1 MLPGEARAAASSF
14 SLEISTT
21 RRQRALAALDLD
33 AIQHAVIKS
42 FATGSPPVTVT
53 AEQMTLEDL
62 GDSRVRVTIV
72 QAEGGPAAEAITAS
86 AKQPTFLESVATE
99 LSGPFEAP
107 WRGLPLHLGRAERR
121 RRAAQATTSA
131 PPTGGAAAAAPT
143 APPSAVARR
152 LSSGRRQVPRAE
164 GATGPADARPAEP
177 SSSMAGR
184 APPRRFS
191 AHWRAEEAAG
201 VAAGI
206 GGGAS
211 SVLGSEADF
220 ERRSIDLRAGRWVAL
235 GHRRRRGGRRRP
247 EERLGRVA
255 HMLPAK

>member
-1 MLPGEARAAASSF
+1 MGSNFASRKRIKPRQGPRERAFRSGQRHRKWCGGRLP
-14 SLEISTT
+14 
-21 RRQRALAALDLD
+21 
-33 AIQHAVIKS
+33 
-42 FATGSPPVTVT
+42 P
-53 AEQMTLEDL
+53 
-62 GDSRVRVTIV
+62 
-72 QAEGGPAAEAITAS
+72 
-86 AKQPTFLESVATE
+86 
-99 LSGPFEAP
+99 
-107 WRGLPLHLGRAERR
+107 LPGRAERR

-131 PPTGGAAAAAPT
+131 PPTGGAAAAVPT
-143 APPSAVARR
+143 APPSAAARR
-152 LSSGRRQVPRAE
+152 RSSGRRQSCAE

-177 SSSMAGR
+177 SSCMAGR
-184 APPRRFS
+184 VPPRRFS
-191 AHWRAEEAAG
+191 ARWRAEEAAG

>member
-33 AIQHAVIKS
+33 AIQDAVIKS

-99 LSGPFEAP
+99 LSVPKVYYDTAP
-107 WRGLPLHLGRAERR
+107 VTISVTVAPPPPPPPVPLSQVAEVNLVSDGRSRPWIVGVSVAVAVLVVALVLLALCLARRYAAAKARGRDDASTCPPSPSVEGGLPSTSTEAEP
-121 RRAAQATTSA
+121 SA
-131 PPTGGAAAAAPT
+131 PPLERSASWGRVGIKRSNSVKRPT
-143 APPSAVARR
+143 H
-152 LSSGRRQVPRAE
+152 
-164 GATGPADARPAEP
+164 ADPD
-177 SSSMAGR
+177 S
-184 APPRRFS
+184 
-191 AHWRAEEAAG
+191 AAG
-201 VAAGI
+201 PS
-206 GGGAS
+206 GAS
-211 SVLGSEADF
+211 
-220 ERRSIDLRAGRWVAL
+220 AL
-235 GHRRRRGGRRRP
+235 TFRI
-247 EERLGRVA
+247 
-255 HMLPAK
+255 

>member
-1 MLPGEARAAASSF
+1 MCALPQSDSKIRPATGRKSAVPQCFQPARFSFLNWLEFCLVEKRIAPIAGRRSGHFEVVSGHFEVVRRQAATAARAPRAAA
-14 SLEISTT
+14 
-21 RRQRALAALDLD
+21 
-33 AIQHAVIKS
+33 
-42 FATGSPPVTVT
+42 
-53 AEQMTLEDL
+53 
-62 GDSRVRVTIV
+62 
-72 QAEGGPAAEAITAS
+72 EGRPGHHQCPS
-86 AKQPTFLESVATE
+86 
-99 LSGPFEAP
+99 
-107 WRGLPLHLGRAERR
+107 HRR
-121 RRAAQATTSA
+121 R
-131 PPTGGAAAAAPT
+131 GGSGAD
-143 APPSAVARR
+143 PPSAAARR
-152 LSSGRRQVPRAE
+152 RSSGRRQPCAE

-177 SSSMAGR
+177 SSCMAGR

-191 AHWRAEEAAG
+191 ARWRAEEAAG